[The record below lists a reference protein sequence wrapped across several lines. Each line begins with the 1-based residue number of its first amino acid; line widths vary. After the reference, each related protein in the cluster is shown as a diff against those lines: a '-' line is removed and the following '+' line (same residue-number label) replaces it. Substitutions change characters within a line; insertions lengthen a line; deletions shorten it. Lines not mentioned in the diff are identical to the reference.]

1 MRSRL
6 AGLGLAALVFGGT
19 AGCDEALSSLTGPT
33 PDLQPTFSSIQ
44 SQIFDS
50 TDPSGRLA
58 CINCHNARGRAFTA
72 GLDLTAGVSYANL
85 VGVAS
90 TERPALKRVA
100 PGDPDNSYMVHKLEG
115 QSDGRVG
122 LDGWVKN
129 LTQRNASPSFHL
141 MHTAVAQ
148 RNTPE
153 GSSHRTA
160 RPDSACPQ

>member
-44 SQIFDS
+44 TNIFDT
-50 TDPSGRLA
+50 TDSSGRLA
-58 CINCHNARGRAFTA
+58 CTNCHNTRGRAFTA

-90 TERPALKRVA
+90 TEQPSLKRVA
-100 PGDPDNSYMVHKLEG
+100 PGDPDNSYMIHKLEG
-115 QSDGRVG
+115 RRTITGERMPRG
-122 LDGWVKN
+122 TGPY
-129 LTQRNASPSFHL
+129 LT
-141 MHTAVAQ
+141 
-148 RNTPE
+148 E
-153 GSSHRTA
+153 GQLVVIRRWIEIGA
-160 RPDSACPQ
+160 PNN